1 MDDRIALDQSEGLKN
16 LPRHIGTCVP
26 NSKDDKAVLSE
37 LAQQKSAEM
46 FPMNPLGTVHDGSAV
61 ECAAEIRLAH
71 IGLLPQIQERRR
83 PRLLGPI
90 KQRLTQGSPKMTLN
104 SSVKNLGGIHA
115 ALLTP
120 FDKDDAIDWTS
131 TEALVQFIIRQGV
144 HGLYVGGSSG
154 EAMLQSIDERA
165 ACLRHVADCARGKLK
180 LIAHVGAVAT
190 RDVLKL
196 AEVAHSSGYEAISA
210 VTPYYYP
217 FSRAEVMSH
226 YRTVADNAALP
237 LIIYNFP
244 AITQAFSVAEL
255 ANLLQ
260 HKNIIGVKHT
270 STDLFAL
277 ERLRRHCPDALIY
290 NGYDEM
296 WLAGLSMGASGAI
309 GTTYNLMGDVFVAIA
324 NLHEQAH
331 NAEALELQKMANV
344 IIEALIEVGVIPGC
358 KMALDMM
365 GVPVGIARPPFRQLT
380 GEDRARMET
389 ALTPL
394 LKWREGQA

>member
-1 MDDRIALDQSEGLKN
+1 
-16 LPRHIGTCVP
+16 
-26 NSKDDKAVLSE
+26 
-37 LAQQKSAEM
+37 
-46 FPMNPLGTVHDGSAV
+46 
-61 ECAAEIRLAH
+61 
-71 IGLLPQIQERRR
+71 
-83 PRLLGPI
+83 
-90 KQRLTQGSPKMTLN
+90 MTLN
-104 SSVKNLGGIHA
+104 DPVKNLGGIHA

-120 FDKDDAIDWTS
+120 FDKDDAIDRKS
-131 TEALVQFIIRQGV
+131 TEALVRFIIGQGV
-144 HGLYVGGSSG
+144 HGLYVSGSSG

-165 ACLRHVADCARGKLK
+165 ECLRHVADCAKGKLK

-190 RDVLKL
+190 RDVIKL
-196 AEVAHSSGYEAISA
+196 ADVARSSGYDAISA
-210 VTPYYYP
+210 VTPYYYQ
-217 FSRAEVMSH
+217 FSRSEVMSH

-255 ANLLQ
+255 ADLLQ

-309 GTTYNLMGDVFVAIA
+309 GTTYNLMGDLFVAIA
-324 NLHEQAH
+324 KLYEQDHAGK
-331 NAEALELQKMANV
+331 ALELQKMANV

-365 GVPVGIARPPFRQLT
+365 GVPVGMARAPFRRL
-380 GEDRARMET
+380 GSEDKIRLQT
-389 ALTPL
+389 ALAPL
-394 LKWREGQA
+394 LKWREGHA

>member
-1 MDDRIALDQSEGLKN
+1 
-16 LPRHIGTCVP
+16 
-26 NSKDDKAVLSE
+26 
-37 LAQQKSAEM
+37 
-46 FPMNPLGTVHDGSAV
+46 
-61 ECAAEIRLAH
+61 
-71 IGLLPQIQERRR
+71 
-83 PRLLGPI
+83 
-90 KQRLTQGSPKMTLN
+90 MTLN

-120 FDKDDAIDWTS
+120 FDKEDAIDWTS
-131 TEALVQFIIRQGV
+131 MEALVQFIINQGV
-144 HGLYVGGSSG
+144 HGLYVSGSSG
-154 EAMLQSIDERA
+154 EAMLQSIAERSE
-165 ACLRHVADCARGKLK
+165 CLRNVAELARDKLK

-196 AEVAHSSGYEAISA
+196 AEVAHSSGYHAISA
-210 VTPYYYP
+210 VTPYYYQ
-217 FSRAEVMSH
+217 FSRAEVLAH
-226 YRTVADNAALP
+226 YQTIADHSALP

-255 ANLLQ
+255 SNLLQ

-296 WLAGLSMGASGAI
+296 FLGGLSMGASGAI

-324 NLHEQAH
+324 TAYEQAH
-331 NAEALELQKMANV
+331 TAKALELQRMANV

-358 KMALDMM
+358 KMAMEMM
-365 GVPVGIARPPFRQLT
+365 GVPVGLARLPFRRLNSD
-380 GEDRARMET
+380 DRARLET

-394 LKWREGQA
+394 LKWREGRQ

>member
-1 MDDRIALDQSEGLKN
+1 
-16 LPRHIGTCVP
+16 
-26 NSKDDKAVLSE
+26 
-37 LAQQKSAEM
+37 
-46 FPMNPLGTVHDGSAV
+46 
-61 ECAAEIRLAH
+61 
-71 IGLLPQIQERRR
+71 
-83 PRLLGPI
+83 
-90 KQRLTQGSPKMTLN
+90 MTIN
-104 SSVKNLGGIHA
+104 GSVKDLGGIHA

-120 FDKDDAIDWTS
+120 FDKDDAIDWKS
-131 TEALVQFIIRQGV
+131 TEALVQFIIGQGV
-144 HGLYVGGSSG
+144 HGLYVSGSSG

-165 ACLRHVADCARGKLK
+165 DCLRHVAECARGKLK

-196 AEVAHSSGYEAISA
+196 ADVAHASGYEAISA
-210 VTPYYYP
+210 VTPYYYQ
-217 FSRAEVMSH
+217 FSRAEVMAH
-226 YRTVADNAALP
+226 YRTIADKAALP

-255 ANLLQ
+255 ADLLQ

-296 WLAGLSMGASGAI
+296 WLSGLSMGASGAI

-324 NLHEQAH
+324 DLYQQAQT
-331 NAEALELQKMANV
+331 AQALELQKMANV

-358 KMALDMM
+358 KVALDMM
-365 GVPVGIARPPFRQLT
+365 GVPVGLARQPFRRLNND
-380 GEDRARMET
+380 DRARLER
-389 ALTPL
+389 ALAPL
-394 LKWREGQA
+394 LKWRESRS